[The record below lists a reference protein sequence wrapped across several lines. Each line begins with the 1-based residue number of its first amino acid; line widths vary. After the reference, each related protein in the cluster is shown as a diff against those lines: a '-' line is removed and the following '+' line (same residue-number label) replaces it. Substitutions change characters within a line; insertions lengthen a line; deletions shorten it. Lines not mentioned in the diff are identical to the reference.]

1 MRKRTSQAKSAR
13 FPVHGTR
20 EERLGVAGTPTP
32 VWDRATRL
40 IHWAFPPLIL
50 FLWWSAHHDRMDW
63 HRPAGFAVLG
73 LLVFRF
79 AWGVLGGSTARFSH
93 FVKGPA
99 AAFAYGRSLFAA
111 QGADTRAK
119 RPVVGHTP
127 LGGWSVLALIAT
139 LSACVGFGLFSED
152 VDGIESGPLA
162 RFVDFDT
169 TRMAARLHHLAF
181 NVLLWLIGLHLL
193 AIAFYALARRENL
206 TGPMV
211 TGRRRLPA
219 GSEQLK
225 PAAVWRLAA
234 SLALAAGAV
243 ALAVKG

>member
-1 MRKRTSQAKSAR
+1 MRKRASKKKSER
-13 FPVHGTR
+13 FPVHENR
-20 EERLGVAGTPTP
+20 EKAPGVGTPTP

-40 IHWAFPPLIL
+40 VHWAFAPLIL
-50 FLWWSAHHDRMDW
+50 FLWWTAHSDRMDW
-63 HRPAGFAVLG
+63 HRWAGFAVLG
-73 LLVFRF
+73 LLVFRL
-79 AWGVLGGSTARFSH
+79 AWGVLGGSTARFAH

-99 AAFAYGRSLFAA
+99 AAFAYGRGLFSKNRKAA
-111 QGADTRAK
+111 
-119 RPVVGHTP
+119 VVGHSP

-139 LSACVGFGLFSED
+139 LCSVVGFGLFAED
-152 VDGIESGPLA
+152 VDGIESGPLT

-169 TRMAARLHHLAF
+169 ARTAARLHHLAF

-206 TGPMV
+206 VGPMF
-211 TGRRRLPA
+211 TGRRSLPE
-219 GSEQLK
+219 GSEKLK

-234 SLALAAGAV
+234 SLALAAAAV